1 MEGALA
7 VGTSLIDKWKLTATK
22 TLKERK
28 NLEIREE
35 RQIHRI
41 SSPFL
46 FSSFIVFSNV
56 QKMFNKEES
65 KLGSFNN

>member
-1 MEGALA
+1 MEGTLA
-7 VGTSLIDKWKLTATK
+7 VGTILIDKWKLTATK

-46 FSSFIVFSNV
+46 FSSLIMFSNV
-56 QKMFNKEES
+56 Q
-65 KLGSFNN
+65 